1 MPTPTANG
9 TPSTF
14 FEPRD
19 NESLWKL
26 VTTPHPLV
34 GKARH
39 LGEALV
45 NAEMVAPATLMAG
58 LLRRIS
64 RMYPTQ
70 APLGS
75 IERPVCY

>member
-1 MPTPTANG
+1 MSTLTANG

-19 NESLWKL
+19 AESLWKR
-26 VTTPHPLV
+26 VTIPHPLV

-45 NAEMVAPATLMAG
+45 N
-58 LLRRIS
+58 RRHGDFGHS
-64 RMYPTQ
+64 
-70 APLGS
+70 
-75 IERPVCY
+75 